1 MKFINNQKIAYKIS
15 GGFIIIIL
23 ILLIVGGYASYLA
36 QDLSRGFDEV
46 LTSQFANAE
55 TLGQLKTSLEK
66 IRAECVR
73 YIFTADSRF
82 EAKLVI
88 ESEFTMVD
96 GILNDI
102 DQLYTNLNRENPL
115 VDMNASWEKMKIAQ
129 YDILTLVDQGEI
141 REAKNRISD
150 DGDWLITWQQANDT
164 VNRLMDENRN
174 SLQQESELARQKARN
189 GLTFNII
196 LILVGAVLAGAFAYL
211 ITTSLNGPLRLMLN
225 SMTLLSRGD
234 QNRNSDKRVTADIT
248 DRKDEIG
255 AFGRAFI
262 GMSNYLLGMVDHAT
276 HIADGDLTIQVNPH
290 CDKDE
295 LGIAFQ
301 QMVSQLNHSV
311 KAITE
316 NAASV
321 QNSSALLAATA
332 DQSGKAT
339 GQIAATIQQ
348 VAHGTTQQSGSIQ
361 TTVTSV
367 EALAHAI
374 DSVAQGAQEQ
384 SLSVSRSSVLTAD
397 LSTAIQQVAGNAEAV
412 VNQSNQA
419 SMSARTGSEIV
430 EQTVAG
436 MQKIQ
441 EKVGL
446 SAQKVQEMGN
456 RSNQIGEIISTIED
470 IASQTNLLALNAAIE
485 AARAGEAGKGF
496 AVVADEVR
504 KLAERSSL
512 ATHEIADLVKAI
524 QKTVTDAV
532 SAMNEGSS
540 EVEAG
545 VSKASQ
551 AGSAL
556 QEILTANE
564 AVNQQAFLAADAAKR
579 MEASAKELVDA
590 INTVSAVVEE
600 NSAATDQMASSSN
613 EVTESIE
620 NIASISEENSA
631 AVEEVS
637 ASAEELAAQVQ
648 EVTAS
653 SQELAR
659 LAEKLQSVVAQ
670 FRV

>member
-1 MKFINNQKIAYKIS
+1 
-15 GGFIIIIL
+15 
-23 ILLIVGGYASYLA
+23 
-36 QDLSRGFDEV
+36 
-46 LTSQFANAE
+46 
-55 TLGQLKTSLEK
+55 
-66 IRAECVR
+66 
-73 YIFTADSRF
+73 
-82 EAKLVI
+82 
-88 ESEFTMVD
+88 
-96 GILNDI
+96 
-102 DQLYTNLNRENPL
+102 
-115 VDMNASWEKMKIAQ
+115 
-129 YDILTLVDQGEI
+129 
-141 REAKNRISD
+141 
-150 DGDWLITWQQANDT
+150 
-164 VNRLMDENRN
+164 
-174 SLQQESELARQKARN
+174 
-189 GLTFNII
+189 
-196 LILVGAVLAGAFAYL
+196 
-211 ITTSLNGPLRLMLN
+211 MLN

-262 GMSNYLLGMVDHAT
+262 GMSNYLLSMVDYAT
-276 HIADGDLTIQVNPH
+276 QIADGNLTTEVKPH

-301 QMVSQLNHSV
+301 RMVSQLNQSIKV
-311 KAITE
+311 ISE
-316 NAASV
+316 NAQSV
-321 QNSSALLAATA
+321 LSSSASLAAIA
-332 DQSGKAT
+332 EQSGKAT

-348 VAHGTTQQSGSIQ
+348 VAHGTTQQSESIQ
-361 TTVTSV
+361 STVSSV
-367 EALAHAI
+367 EVLARAI
-374 DSVAQGAQEQ
+374 DSVGRGAQEQ
-384 SLSVSRSSVLTAD
+384 SQSVSRSSMLTDD
-397 LSTAIQQVAGNAEAV
+397 LSKTIKQVAGNAEAV
-412 VNQSNQA
+412 VDQSNLA
-419 SMSARTGSEIV
+419 SDSARKGSEIV
-430 EQTVAG
+430 RETVAG

-441 EKVGL
+441 EKVGV

-504 KLAERSSL
+504 KLAERSSS

-524 QKTVTDAV
+524 QKTVSDAV
-532 SAMNEGSS
+532 AAMNEGSG
-540 EVEAG
+540 EVDAG
-545 VSKASQ
+545 VNKATK

-556 QEILTANE
+556 EEILKANE

-579 MEASAKELVDA
+579 MEESANELVHA
-590 INTVSAVVEE
+590 INTVSAIVEE
-600 NSAATDQMASSSN
+600 NSSATEQMANSSN

-637 ASAEELAAQVQ
+637 ASAEQMAAQVQ

-670 FRV
+670 FRI